1 MVSVAPRG
9 SCLSCTADTTFYQID
24 MRPLKICHDLAFV
37 GNGKKQKSKIPTRF
51 APIN

>member
-1 MVSVAPRG
+1 MISVAPRG

-24 MRPLKICHDLAFV
+24 MRPLKYADLAFV

-51 APIN
+51 VPIN